1 MSDSNGTTAADTDT
15 DTTTTD
21 TGTTAVETLQQGLV
35 GQLMAVIGAPDD
47 KDVARAADDIVQQLD
62 ARLRAAGAAAA

>member
-1 MSDSNGTTAADTDT
+1 MSDSNGTTAADT

-21 TGTTAVETLQQGLV
+21 TGTTAVEALQQGLV

>member
-1 MSDSNGTTAADTDT
+1 MSDSNGTTAT
-15 DTTTTD
+15 DTTAD
-21 TGTTAVETLQQGLV
+21 TASTEGLQQALV

>member
-1 MSDSNGTTAADTDT
+1 MSDSNGTTAAET

-21 TGTTAVETLQQGLV
+21 TTAVETLQQGLV

-62 ARLRAAGAAAA
+62 ARLRAAGSAAA

>member
-1 MSDSNGTTAADTDT
+1 MSDSNGNTAADT

-21 TGTTAVETLQQGLV
+21 TTAVETLQQGLV